1 MPRHK
6 HPATPHPQI
15 SAMTVATPHTACVSE
30 ATGDDSETQE
40 DASCL
45 PKMPSFMFGQSM
57 DPEVLAVRPVWD
69 INV

>member
-1 MPRHK
+1 
-6 HPATPHPQI
+6 
-15 SAMTVATPHTACVSE
+15 MTVATPHTACVSE

-69 INV
+69 INVWASQKTQGNIKHSLKM